1 MAKELSHVVE
11 RFLRYVKV
19 DTQSVHNCT
28 AIPTTEK
35 QKDLARMLV
44 KELEELGAADIRL
57 DDAGCVYAT
66 IPANC
71 DAKAPVVGF
80 IAHMDTTPDAS
91 GTNVTPRI
99 IENYDGKD
107 IVLNEEKD
115 IVMRTEVFEHMLNYV
130 GQDLIVTDG
139 TTLLGADDKAGV
151 AEIMD
156 MVEYFA
162 THPEVKHGTIKVGFT
177 TDEEVGKGGK
187 YYDIGY
193 FNSDF
198 AYTFDGQ
205 TTGEINAET
214 FNAADANV
222 TIHGVQVHPGRAKDK
237 MINAITV
244 GRKFDELVPEAQTC
258 EHVDGREGY
267 YHMTNFNGTV
277 SKTTMKYILRD
288 FSMEGFLA
296 RKAHMR
302 KIADFLNSVYGE
314 GTVELELVD
323 SYFSMYEVIKPLP
336 IILEHARMAIKQEG
350 IVPREV
356 PIRGGTDGSVLSSRG
371 LPCPNISTGYQNGH
385 SVYEYVSTKA
395 LETCARICIN
405 LAASFVK

>member
-1 MAKELSHVVE
+1 
-11 RFLRYVKV
+11 
-19 DTQSVHNCT
+19 
-28 AIPTTEK
+28 
-35 QKDLARMLV
+35 
-44 KELEELGAADIRL
+44 
-57 DDAGCVYAT
+57 
-66 IPANC
+66 
-71 DAKAPVVGF
+71 
-80 IAHMDTTPDAS
+80 MDTTPDAS

-107 IVLNEEKD
+107 IVLNAEKD
-115 IVMRTEVFEHMLNYV
+115 IVMRTDVFEHMLNYV

-151 AEIMD
+151 AEIMN

-193 FNSDF
+193 FNADF

-244 GRKFDELVPEAQTC
+244 GRKFDELVPEARPRRLLPYDQLQR
-258 EHVDGREGY
+258 HRQQD
-267 YHMTNFNGTV
+267 H
-277 SKTTMKYILRD
+277 
-288 FSMEGFLA
+288 
-296 RKAHMR
+296 
-302 KIADFLNSVYGE
+302 
-314 GTVELELVD
+314 
-323 SYFSMYEVIKPLP
+323 YEVHLTR
-336 IILEHARMAIKQEG
+336 LQHG
-350 IVPREV
+350 
-356 PIRGGTDGSVLSSRG
+356 G
-371 LPCPNISTGYQNGH
+371 LPGP
-385 SVYEYVSTKA
+385 
-395 LETCARICIN
+395 
-405 LAASFVK
+405 

>member
-107 IVLNEEKD
+107 IVLNAEKD

-139 TTLLGADDKAGV
+139 TTLLGADDKGRRSGDH
-151 AEIMD
+151 EHGRI
-156 MVEYFA
+156 FC
-162 THPEVKHGTIKVGFT
+162 HP
-177 TDEEVGKGGK
+177 
-187 YYDIGY
+187 
-193 FNSDF
+193 S
-198 AYTFDGQ
+198 
-205 TTGEINAET
+205 
-214 FNAADANV
+214 
-222 TIHGVQVHPGRAKDK
+222 
-237 MINAITV
+237 
-244 GRKFDELVPEAQTC
+244 
-258 EHVDGREGY
+258 
-267 YHMTNFNGTV
+267 
-277 SKTTMKYILRD
+277 
-288 FSMEGFLA
+288 
-296 RKAHMR
+296 
-302 KIADFLNSVYGE
+302 
-314 GTVELELVD
+314 
-323 SYFSMYEVIKPLP
+323 
-336 IILEHARMAIKQEG
+336 
-350 IVPREV
+350 
-356 PIRGGTDGSVLSSRG
+356 
-371 LPCPNISTGYQNGH
+371 
-385 SVYEYVSTKA
+385 
-395 LETCARICIN
+395 
-405 LAASFVK
+405 

>member
-1 MAKELSHVVE
+1 
-11 RFLRYVKV
+11 
-19 DTQSVHNCT
+19 
-28 AIPTTEK
+28 
-35 QKDLARMLV
+35 MLV
-44 KELEELGAADIRL
+44 KELEELGATDIRL

-71 DAKAPVVGF
+71 DVKAPVVGF

-107 IVLNEEKD
+107 IVLNAEKD

-151 AEIMD
+151 AEIMN

-193 FNSDF
+193 FNADF

-222 TIHGVQVHPGRAKDK
+222 TIHGVQGHVAYPHLADNPVHRAAPFL
-237 MINAITV
+237 N
-244 GRKFDELVPEAQTC
+244 ELVAIEWDQGNEFFPATSMQIANIQAGTGSNNVIPGELFVQFNFRFSTELTDEMIKAQVLALLEKHQLRYTVDWWLSGQPFLTARGKLVDAVVNAV
-258 EHVDGREGY
+258 EHYNEIKPQLLTTGGTSDGRFIARMGAQVVELGPVNATI
-267 YHMTNFNGTV
+267 HKINECVNAAD
-277 SKTTMKYILRD
+277 LQL
-288 FSMEGFLA
+288 LA
-296 RKAHMR
+296 RMYQR
-302 KIADFLNSVYGE
+302 IME
-314 GTVELELVD
+314 QLV
-323 SYFSMYEVIKPLP
+323 
-336 IILEHARMAIKQEG
+336 A
-350 IVPREV
+350 
-356 PIRGGTDGSVLSSRG
+356 
-371 LPCPNISTGYQNGH
+371 
-385 SVYEYVSTKA
+385 
-395 LETCARICIN
+395 
-405 LAASFVK
+405 

>member
-1 MAKELSHVVE
+1 MESVVE
-11 RFLRYVKV
+11 RFLRYVTF
-19 DTQSVHNCT
+19 DTQSDEESDTC
-28 AIPTTEK
+28 PSTEK
-35 QKDLARMLV
+35 QKALAAALVEEMRGMGIADARMDENGYV
-44 KELEELGAADIRL
+44 YGTVPGDPELP
-57 DDAGCVYAT
+57 T
-66 IPANC
+66 I
-71 DAKAPVVGF
+71 GL
-80 IAHMDTTPDAS
+80 IAHMDTAPDAS
-91 GTNVTPRI
+91 GANVKAKVVA
-99 IENYDGKD
+99 YDGGD
-107 IVLNEEKD
+107 VCLNEEKGIFLREAD
-115 IVMRTEVFEHMLNYV
+115 YPYLKNHA
-130 GQDLIVTDG
+130 GKHLIVTDG

-151 AEIMD
+151 AEIMN

-193 FNSDF
+193 FNADF

-296 RKAHMR
+296 RKAHMQ

-323 SYFSMYEVIKPLP
+323 SYFSMYEVIKPMP
-336 IILEHARMAIKQEG
+336 IILDHARTAIKQEG

-356 PIRGGTDGSVLSSRG
+356 PIRGGTDGSILSGRG